1 MDLTR
6 WGATAAI
13 RRHVLFA
20 EAQALVGTK
29 RRRWSWEMGRMGRG
43 G

>member
-29 RRRWSWEMGRMGRG
+29 RRRWWEMGRMGRG